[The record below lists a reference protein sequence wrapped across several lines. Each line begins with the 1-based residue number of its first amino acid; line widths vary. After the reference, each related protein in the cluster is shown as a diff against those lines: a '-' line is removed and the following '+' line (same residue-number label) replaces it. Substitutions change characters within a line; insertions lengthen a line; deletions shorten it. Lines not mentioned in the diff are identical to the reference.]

1 MTVKEQKAFKMTK
14 EALITEIRTAFKDV
28 RLEDGIGIWEGQ
40 GIDDYADEKTILEL
54 RKKDERVNWDK
65 LPYKDLAI
73 CASSLSFFDAKG
85 MRFCLPQFLIFD
97 LLDEQIR
104 KEQGIYSPDVLFT
117 LGYKLNEEYQKNR
130 FSLFNNE
137 QIQSV
142 IHYLEYKLENV
153 IQRYKD
159 HSTNNEDS
167 TATLDSNY
175 DYIEIN
181 RILNEWKQKL
191 N

>member
-1 MTVKEQKAFKMTK
+1 MKEQKAFKMTK

-54 RKKDERVNWDK
+54 RKKDERVNWNM
-65 LPYKDLAI
+65 LPYKDLSI

-97 LLDEQIR
+97 LLEEQIH
-104 KEQGIYSPDVLFT
+104 KEHGIYAPDVLFT

-130 FSLFNNE
+130 FSLFNNP

-142 IHYLEYKLENV
+142 IHYLEYKLEDV
-153 IQRYKD
+153 KQRYNEYT
-159 HSTNNEDS
+159 TNNEAS
-167 TATLDSNY
+167 TTTLDSNY